1 MPWYWGTARHIPLTW
16 APSYAELIALPYFFS
31 SSPTTSETSTS
42 WGSYS
47 HGKCMR
53 ISTRSC
59 PAWVWTSDA
68 YLACCGPMC
77 ETWSILNLMP
87 VSLVKRWPISAS
99 FLSEAGA
106 KLFQQRY
113 EISRCWPRAG
123 GTRVARMP
131 ARPPPA
137 VVVRKRRRLIGS
149 MAPPCLALGGPT
161 VRNGEGSVDNARRL
175 SRRAAAHAVPSGA
188 PIVRGNRASRM
199 TESVG
204 DEDQREEG
212 RDRAGR
218 TTKTRC
224 RRG

>member
-1 MPWYWGTARHIPLTW
+1 
-16 APSYAELIALPYFFS
+16 
-31 SSPTTSETSTS
+31 
-42 WGSYS
+42 
-47 HGKCMR
+47 MR

-77 ETWSILNLMP
+77 ETWSILSLMP

-131 ARPPPA
+131 ARPPA
-137 VVVRKRRRLIGS
+137 AVVRKRRSEEHTSELQSRLHLV
-149 MAPPCLALGGPT
+149 C
-161 VRNGEGSVDNARRL
+161 RL
-175 SRRAAAHAVPSGA
+175 LLEKKKQK
-188 PIVRGNRASRM
+188 I
-199 TESVG
+199 
-204 DEDQREEG
+204 
-212 RDRAGR
+212 
-218 TTKTRC
+218 
-224 RRG
+224 